1 MVAGVLKL
9 YLRLNKLDD
18 ALEYWRAAME
28 RAKIEDAVLFEKLHG
43 DMLLI
48 DRKTGH
54 GYLIG
59 LWETAEDSRTFE
71 ESIFY
76 QERIAEIE
84 IFCLRPPVQ
93 ERFEIAGGNLDLV
106 LLNKLAA

>member
-9 YLRLNKLDD
+9 YLRLNKLDE
-18 ALEYWRAAME
+18 ALDYWKTTLE
-28 RAKIEDAVLFEKLHG
+28 RAKKEDSLLFEKLHG
-43 DMLLI
+43 DMLLV

-59 LWETAEDSRTFE
+59 LWETDEDSRAFE

-76 QERIAEIE
+76 QERVAEIE
-84 IFCLRPPVQ
+84 IFCLRPPVR
-93 ERFEIAGGNLDLV
+93 ERFEVAGGNLDLV

>member
-9 YLRLNKLDD
+9 YLRLNRLDE
-18 ALEYWRAAME
+18 ALDYWRAALE

-48 DRKTGH
+48 DRRTGH

-59 LWETAEDSRTFE
+59 LWETAEDSQIFE

-76 QERIAEIE
+76 QERVAEIE
-84 IFCLRPPVQ
+84 TFCLRPPVR
-93 ERFEIAGGNLDLV
+93 EHFDIAGGNLDLV